1 MSCLFFFFSPS
12 QTHSNKRVELD
23 FSGTWSGAAAIKFR
37 NGAGA
42 SAALAAASINLVRFG
57 SNVVRGPARW
67 ASEVQR
73 RPNPDQLMRE
83 ATAFMAEFDAR
94 QEELRRENQNEVVD
108 EDGFTLVTKAR
119 GKRGVSDGETHVKA
133 AKTRA
138 KRAHVQTEEAFY
150 GLHKIRAR
158 QRAVKELREKFF
170 AEKERLK
177 KQKQA
182 RKQL

>member
-1 MSCLFFFFSPS
+1 MFLVVLK
-12 QTHSNKRVELD
+12 TKERIELG
-23 FSGTWSGAAAIKFR
+23 FSGKWSGAASITFADP
-37 NGAGA
+37 AAA
-42 SAALAAASINLVRFG
+42 SASLSAASINLGNNG
-57 SNVVRGPARW
+57 SNPIRGPSLW

-73 RPNPDQLMRE
+73 RPNPDQLQRE
-83 ATAFMAEFDAR
+83 ATEFMAEFDSR

-119 GKRGVSDGETHVKA
+119 GKRGVTDGETHVKA
-133 AKTRA
+133 AKSRA
-138 KRAHVQTEEAFY
+138 KRGRVNTEDAFY

-158 QRAVKELREKFF
+158 QRAVQELREKFF

-182 RKQL
+182 RKHL